1 MKKSRTVLKNIRKS
15 AKRRTENTLKK
26 KKIKDAVK
34 KIKKFKTQKA
44 ALKHYPEVQS
54 LIDKAAQDGI
64 IAKNAAGRR
73 KAKLLR
79 DIKKSK

>member
-15 AKRRTENTLKK
+15 AKRRQENRLKK
-26 KKIKDAVK
+26 KKIKTAIKDLKKVK
-34 KIKKFKTQKA
+34 TKRT

-73 KAKLLR
+73 KAKLLK
-79 DIKKSK
+79 DIQKSK

>member
-15 AKRRTENTLKK
+15 AKRRQENRLKK
-26 KKIKDAVK
+26 KKIKTAIKALKKVK
-34 KIKKFKTQKA
+34 TKRT

-73 KAKLLR
+73 KAKLLK
-79 DIKKSK
+79 DIQKSK

>member
-15 AKRRTENTLKK
+15 AKRRKENRLKK
-26 KKIKDAVK
+26 KKIKNAIKDLKKVK
-34 KIKKFKTQKA
+34 TKRT

-64 IAKNAAGRR
+64 IAKNAAARR
-73 KAKLLR
+73 KAKLLK
-79 DIKKSK
+79 DIQKSK

>member
-34 KIKKFKTQKA
+34 KLKKLKTKKA

-79 DIKKSK
+79 DIKKNK

>member
-15 AKRRTENTLKK
+15 EKRRQENRLKK
-26 KKIKDAVK
+26 RKIKNAIKDLKKVK
-34 KIKKFKTQKA
+34 TKRT

-73 KAKLLR
+73 KAKILK
-79 DIKKSK
+79 DIQKSK

>member
-15 AKRRTENTLKK
+15 AKRRRENMLKK
-26 KKIKDAVK
+26 RKIKDAIKNLKKVK
-34 KIKKFKTQKA
+34 TKRT

-54 LIDKAAQDGI
+54 LIDKAAQEGI
-64 IAKNAAGRR
+64 IARNAAGRR

-79 DIKKSK
+79 DIQKHK

>member
-15 AKRRTENTLKK
+15 AKRRQENRLKK
-26 KKIKDAVK
+26 RKIKNAIKDLKKVK
-34 KIKKFKTQKA
+34 TKRT

-64 IAKNAAGRR
+64 IAKNAAARR
-73 KAKLLR
+73 KAKLLK
-79 DIKKSK
+79 DIQKSK

>member
-15 AKRRTENTLKK
+15 AKRRKVNTLKK
-26 KKIKDAVK
+26 KNLKNAMK
-34 KIKKFKTQKA
+34 KLKKLKTKKA

-64 IAKNAAGRR
+64 LAKNAAGRR
-73 KAKLLR
+73 KAKLLK
-79 DIKKSK
+79 DIQKSK

>member
-15 AKRRTENTLKK
+15 AKRRKENTLKK

-34 KIKKFKTQKA
+34 KLKKLKTKKA

-54 LIDKAAQDGI
+54 LIDKATQDGI
-64 IAKNAAGRR
+64 IARNAAGRR
-73 KAKLLR
+73 KAKLLK
-79 DIKKSK
+79 DIQKNK

>member
-34 KIKKFKTQKA
+34 KLKKLKTKKA

-54 LIDKAAQDGI
+54 LIDKATQDGI

>member
-34 KIKKFKTQKA
+34 KIRKLKTKKA

-54 LIDKAAQDGI
+54 LIDKATQDGI

>member
-15 AKRRTENTLKK
+15 AKRRTENTIKK

-34 KIKKFKTQKA
+34 KVKKLKTKKA